1 MTSEH
6 VLRTSPPLF
15 TLKQQAASTSVS
27 ACDSDDARR
36 WKTFSTLTCAR
47 KRIQNSKS
55 PSSSNSAFLR
65 KRVKSYDTLPNFLS
79 SGRRR
84 RKCVKEEDRRGD
96 PQILLSLSTNLMR
109 VSGGDVGQRI
119 RRIPAVA
126 GDGAAV
132 ALGAAACPVLGRRP
146 SAERAAAEG
155 AEGGKKRVN
164 VERLPAIASQ

>member
-1 MTSEH
+1 M
-6 VLRTSPPLF
+6 
-15 TLKQQAASTSVS
+15 
-27 ACDSDDARR
+27 
-36 WKTFSTLTCAR
+36 
-47 KRIQNSKS
+47 
-55 PSSSNSAFLR
+55 
-65 KRVKSYDTLPNFLS
+65 
-79 SGRRR
+79 
-84 RKCVKEEDRRGD
+84 KEEDRRGD